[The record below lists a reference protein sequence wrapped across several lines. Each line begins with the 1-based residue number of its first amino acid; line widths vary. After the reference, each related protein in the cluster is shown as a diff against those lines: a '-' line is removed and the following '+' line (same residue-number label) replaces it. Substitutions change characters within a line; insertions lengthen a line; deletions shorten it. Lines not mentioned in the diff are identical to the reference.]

1 MTSSLYAELAAFDDR
16 PAPFSKMTIATLWT
30 DPHIAR
36 QMLAFHLDPAH
47 DAASRRPESI
57 DGFVGWLD
65 QRLPVAGRKVMD
77 LGCGPGLYA
86 LRLAQRGAQVTGID
100 FSKNSIAYARDT
112 AAAAGLAIDYRIA
125 NYLEDELPGGQDL
138 VIMIY
143 GDYCAM
149 APDQRARLLQRVRAT
164 LAPGGCFVFDVFSP
178 GQMHDLSEGFESGRR
193 FMQGFWA
200 EGDYFGFKRTFLWPE
215 ELVSL
220 ERYLVATPDRQFE
233 VLNWMQY
240 YTPQSI
246 AAELA
251 KSGFAAEAAVE
262 FVTGEPWQDGAMPIA
277 IVAQPHPAPLS

>member
-1 MTSSLYAELAAFDDR
+1 MTSSLYAALADFDDR

-65 QRLPVAGRKVMD
+65 RRVPLPGRKVMD

-86 LRLAQRGAQVTGID
+86 ERLAQRGARVTGID
-100 FSKNSIAYARDT
+100 FSENSIAHARDT
-112 AAAAGLAIDYRIA
+112 AAAGLAIDYRIA
-125 NYLEDELPGGQDL
+125 DYLQDELPGGQDL
-138 VIMIY
+138 IIMIY

-149 APDQRARLLQRVRAT
+149 APEQRARLLQRVRAA
-164 LAPGGCFVFDVFSP
+164 LAPGGHFVFDVFSP
-178 GQMHDLSEGFESGRR
+178 GQMELLGEGFEGGRR
-193 FMQGFWA
+193 FMHGFWA
-200 EGDYFGFKRTFLWPE
+200 EGDYFGFKRTFLWPDDRI
-215 ELVSL
+215 SL

-240 YTPQSI
+240 YTPETI

-251 KSGFAAEAAVE
+251 ASGFVADAALD
-262 FVTGEPWQDGAMPIA
+262 FVSGEPWHEGATPIA
-277 IVAQPHPAPLS
+277 ILARPQ

>member
-65 QRLPVAGRKVMD
+65 WHLPLAGRKVMD

-86 LRLAQRGAQVTGID
+86 QRLAQRGAQVTGID
-100 FSKNSIAYARDT
+100 FSENSIAHARSA

-125 NYLEDELPGGQDL
+125 NYLEDELPKGQDL

-143 GDYCAM
+143 GDYCAI
-149 APDQRARLLQRVRAT
+149 APEQRARLLQRVRAT
-164 LAPGGCFVFDVFSP
+164 LAPGGHFVFDVFSP
-178 GQMHDLSEGFESGRR
+178 GQMQLLSEGFEGGRR

-200 EGDYFGFKRTFLWPE
+200 EGEYFGFKRTFLWPE

-240 YTPQSI
+240 YTPDSI
-246 AAELA
+246 GAELVA
-251 KSGFAAEAAVE
+251 SGFVAEAALD
-262 FVTGEPWQDGAMPIA
+262 FVTGEPWQEGATPIA
-277 IVAQPHPAPLS
+277 IVARPQ

>member
-1 MTSSLYAELAAFDDR
+1 MTSSLYAELAGFDDR

-30 DPHIAR
+30 DPHVAR

-47 DAASRRPESI
+47 DAASRRPTSI

-65 QRLPVAGRKVMD
+65 ARLPLAGRRVMD

-86 LRLAQRGAQVTGID
+86 QRLAQRGARVTGID
-100 FSKNSIAYARDT
+100 FSASSIAYARDA

-149 APDQRARLLQRVRAT
+149 APEQRARLLRRVGAT
-164 LAPGGCFVFDVFSP
+164 LAPGGRFVFDVFSP
-178 GQMHDLSEGFESGRR
+178 GQMADLSEGFEAGRR

-200 EGDYFGFKRTFLWPE
+200 EGDYFGFKRTLLWPDE
-215 ELVSL
+215 RVSL
-220 ERYLVATPDRQFE
+220 ERYLVLMPDRQLE

-240 YTPQSI
+240 YTPDSI

-251 KSGFAAEAAVE
+251 ASGFVADATLD
-262 FVTGEPWQDGAMPIA
+262 FVTGAPWQEGAVPIA
-277 IVAQPHPAPLS
+277 IVARPQ

>member
-1 MTSSLYAELAAFDDR
+1 MTSSLYADLAGFDDR

-36 QMLAFHLDPAH
+36 QMLSFHLDPAH

-65 QRLPVAGRKVMD
+65 ERLPLAGRTVMD

-86 LRLAQRGAQVTGID
+86 QRLAQRGARVTGID
-100 FSKNSIAYARDT
+100 FSENSIAHARAA
-112 AAAAGLAIDYRIA
+112 AAAAGLAIDYRMA
-125 NYLEDELPGGQDL
+125 NYLEDELPEGQDL

-149 APDQRARLLQRVRAT
+149 GPEQRARLLRRVRAT
-164 LAPGGCFVFDVFSP
+164 LAPGGRFVFDVFSP
-178 GQMHDLSEGFESGRR
+178 GQMGDLSEGFEGGRR

-200 EGDYFGFKRTFLWPE
+200 EGDYFGCKRTFLWPE
-215 ELVSL
+215 LLVSL

-240 YTPQSI
+240 YTPASI

-251 KSGFAAEAAVE
+251 AADFAADAALD
-262 FVTGEPWQDGAMPIA
+262 FVTGEPWQEGATPIA
-277 IVAQPHPAPLS
+277 IVARPQ

>member
-16 PAPFSKMTIATLWT
+16 PAPFSKMTIAALWT

-65 QRLPVAGRKVMD
+65 KRLPLAGRKVMD

-86 LRLAQRGAQVTGID
+86 QRLAQRGAQVTGID
-100 FSKNSIAYARDT
+100 FSANSVAHARDT

-125 NYLEDELPGGQDL
+125 DYLEDELLGGQDL

-143 GDYCAM
+143 GDYCAV
-149 APDQRARLLQRVRAT
+149 APAQRARLLRRVRAA
-164 LAPGGCFVFDVFSP
+164 LAPGGRFVFDVFSP
-178 GQMHDLSEGFESGRR
+178 GQMQLLSEGFEGGRR
-193 FMQGFWA
+193 FMHGFWA
-200 EGDYFGFKRTFLWPE
+200 DGDYFGFKRTFLWPTE
-215 ELVSL
+215 RISL

-233 VLNWMQY
+233 VFNWMQY
-240 YTPQSI
+240 YTPDTI

-251 KSGFAAEAAVE
+251 ASGFAADAALD
-262 FVTGEPWQDGAMPIA
+262 FVTGEPWQEGATPIA
-277 IVAQPHPAPLS
+277 IVARPQ